1 MSKRVIEHEVKLEK
15 SVKIILAALAFGVL
29 AHAFVP
35 AFNITSALAK
45 AHIGRVTKTLGTGT
59 ISVRVIS
66 PVRLS
71 GNIGLGGKLGLGG
84 AVKCIGCGPE

>member
-1 MSKRVIEHEVKLEK
+1 MSKRVIEHDIKLEK

-35 AFNITSALAK
+35 AFSTDSAFAAVK
-45 AHIGRVTKTLGTGT
+45 KTLGSGT
-59 ISVRVIS
+59 ISVRVNG

-71 GNIGLGGKLGLGG
+71 GDLGLGGKLALGG
-84 AVKCIGCGPE
+84 AVKCNGCTP